1 MEAKNNQMY
10 VVRCA
15 QAGVFF
21 GQIKERNGNEVTMT
35 NARKLWYWDGA
46 CAVEQLAVDGTK
58 KPGDCKFTVMV
69 SEMVL
74 TGVIQ
79 ILACTDKAAKSL
91 AAVREWKR

>member
-21 GQIKERNGNEVTMT
+21 GQIKERNGDEVTMI
-35 NARKLWYWDGA
+35 NARKLWYWEGA

-69 SEMVL
+69 SEMAL

-79 ILACTDKAAKSL
+79 ILACTDKAAESL

>member
-1 MEAKNNQMY
+1 MEAKNQMY

-21 GQIKERNGNEVTMT
+21 GQIKERNGDEVTMA
-35 NARKLWYWDGA
+35 NVRKLWYWDGA

-58 KPGDCKFTVMV
+58 KPSDCKFTVMV

-79 ILACTDKAAKSL
+79 ILVCTDKAAESL

>member
-1 MEAKNNQMY
+1 MEAKNQMY

-21 GQIKERNGNEVTMT
+21 GGIKERKGDEVTMT
-35 NARKLWYWDGA
+35 NVRKLWYWNGA

-58 KPGDCKFTVMV
+58 TPGDCKFTVMV

-79 ILACTDKAAKSL
+79 ILACTDKAAASL
-91 AAVREWKR
+91 AAVGAWKR

>member
-21 GQIKERNGNEVTMT
+21 GQIKERNGDEVTMI

-58 KPGDCKFTVMV
+58 KPDDCKFTVTV
-69 SEMVL
+69 SEMVV
-74 TGVIQ
+74 TGAIQ
-79 ILACTDKAAKSL
+79 VLACTDKAAESL

>member
-21 GQIKERNGNEVTMT
+21 GEIKERKGDEVTMT
-35 NARKLWYWDGA
+35 NVRKLWYWDGA
-46 CAVEQLAVDGTK
+46 CAVEQLAVDGTSSPK
-58 KPGDCKFTVMV
+58 SCKFTVMV
-69 SEMVL
+69 SEMVV
-74 TGVIQ
+74 TGAIQ
-79 ILACTDKAAKSL
+79 VLACTDKAAESL

>member
-21 GQIKERNGNEVTMT
+21 GQIKERNGDEVTMT
-35 NARKLWYWDGA
+35 NVRKLWYWDGA

-79 ILACTDKAAKSL
+79 ILECTDKAAESL

>member
-1 MEAKNNQMY
+1 MEAKNQMY

-21 GQIKERNGNEVTMT
+21 GRIKERNGDEVTMT
-35 NARKLWYWDGA
+35 NVRKLWYWDGA

-58 KPGDCKFTVMV
+58 KPSECKFTVMV

-79 ILACTDKAAKSL
+79 ILACTDKAAESL
-91 AAVREWKR
+91 AAVGEWKR

>member
-1 MEAKNNQMY
+1 MEVKNNQMY

-21 GQIKERNGNEVTMT
+21 GQIKERNGDEVTMT
-35 NARKLWYWDGA
+35 NARKLWYWNGA

-79 ILACTDKAAKSL
+79 ILTCTDKATESL
-91 AAVREWKR
+91 AAVEEWKR